1 MNSMNS
7 AERFLQDFHQRRPGT
22 TPPAFSGLS
31 LPGRGS
37 SYEMLVATLA
47 TAQPRARVLDL
58 GCGDGFLLELLARE
72 YPEARLIG
80 VDMSATE
87 LQAAHA
93 RLANRSVLLNERA
106 QCLSMASGSVDAVVS
121 HLALM
126 LMSDIE
132 QVLEEIHRV
141 LAKGGQLSAI
151 VGRAFLLGEPG
162 QHYVQAFRAAARRD
176 QLRPLPLVDPRTQS
190 QSGWRALLDQRFT
203 SLQFE
208 ELDLEWT
215 PTFEELW
222 DSLGETYDL
231 DRLTPANRALMK
243 SELRTATQPLLRADG
258 TLLTGWGLLLIQAR
272 AA

>member
-37 SYEMLVATLA
+37 SYDMLAATLA
-47 TAQPRARVLDL
+47 TARPGAQLLDL
-58 GCGDGFLLELLARE
+58 GCGDGFLLDLLARQ
-72 YPEARLIG
+72 YPAARLVG
-80 VDMSATE
+80 VDMSTTE
-87 LQAAHA
+87 LQAARA
-93 RLANRSVLLNERA
+93 RLGERSMLLNERA
-106 QCLSMASGSVDAVVS
+106 QSLSLATDSVDAVVS

-132 QVLEEIHRV
+132 QVLAEVHRV
-141 LAKGGQLSAI
+141 LARGGQLSAI
-151 VGRAFLLGEPG
+151 VGRSFLLGEPG
-162 QHYVQAFRAAARRD
+162 QRYLQAFRAAAQRD
-176 QLRPLPLVDPRTQS
+176 RLAPLPLVDPRTQS
-190 QSGWRALLDQRFT
+190 PSGWQELLARHYRDV
-203 SLQFE
+203 QFE

-215 PTFEELW
+215 PTFEEFW
-222 DSLGETYDL
+222 NSLGETYDL
-231 DRLTPANRALMK
+231 DRLTPATCTLMK
-243 SELRTATQPLLRADG
+243 DELHGAMQPLLRTDG